1 MIKIIEELSQ
11 PDENVHVFRGNSNGD
26 EVMIKE
32 YAIKNMREK
41 EKQRMKRE
49 VLKLS
54 IYFI

>member
-32 YAIKNMREK
+32 YSIKNMREK